1 MFHKVI
7 LIGAGNLGSRHL
19 QGLALVNIKLKIFVV
34 DISDSNLKLA
44 KERFQLVN
52 EKGKH
57 DAIFTNSLNN
67 INETYFDIAIV
78 ATNSNVRFEISKSLL
93 KVKTVKF
100 LILEKVLFQKLDE
113 YDDFKYFSSNFNT
126 NIFVNC
132 ARRLNEFYKKISDVD
147 FGTENIKMEV
157 SGNSWS
163 MGCNSIHFVD
173 LFNYLTNLTPKK
185 WENNLDDK
193 IIKSKRSGF
202 IEFTGEL
209 FSKDKNGNQL
219 RLISNRKLNSS
230 LVIKI
235 SNSKLKYTIE
245 EDSNKVIFQK
255 KDFLKT
261 DEIHIDFQSKLTN
274 KVVESL
280 INFETCNLPTYEV
293 SSRLHKPLIKVM
305 KDHFNKINN
314 TNFDYCPIT

>member
-1 MFHKVI
+1 M
-7 LIGAGNLGSRHL
+7 
-19 QGLALVNIKLKIFVV
+19 
-34 DISDSNLKLA
+34 
-44 KERFQLVN
+44 
-52 EKGKH
+52 
-57 DAIFTNSLNN
+57 
-67 INETYFDIAIV
+67 
-78 ATNSNVRFEISKSLL
+78 RFEISKSLL